1 MFDSEWWAI
10 SCECFSTKVQ
20 KDIIF
25 YETHSSK
32 PSGKLRLSESRAMLA
47 WAMPSMSNLDEVND
61 GKPEGRIAADFQ
73 VRGNMTR
80 RWNGVCKDAERLTI
94 FNDECISFDESTLP
108 IRVFADASIVRT
120 WGTEGLKAP
129 GYSCPRLPDVLV
141 RRSQLTTHCSQLI
154 AQNVLC
160 LILLA
165 RLARF
170 AWVKTSDAARRRPYL
185 S

>member
-1 MFDSEWWAI
+1 MFDSERWVMSLELWV
-10 SCECFSTKVQ
+10 FSTKEQ
-20 KDIIF
+20 KNISF

-32 PSGKLRLSESRAMLA
+32 PPGKLRLSESRAKLA

-80 RWNGVCKDAERLTI
+80 RWNGVCKVAERLAI

-108 IRVFADASIVRT
+108 IRVFADANIVRT

-129 GYSCPRLPDVLV
+129 GYSCSRLSDVQHHDNLL
-141 RRSQLTTHCSQLI
+141 QF
-154 AQNVLC
+154 
-160 LILLA
+160 IL
-165 RLARF
+165 F
-170 AWVKTSDAARRRPYL
+170 CYIEGHKYWIGFPKMGV
-185 S
+185 